1 MWSLCLLTVCINRI
15 VIILELEVVSGPIA
29 QLGNPSNIDVAH
41 GELYFAPSALGGSQ
55 QEETAPAAS
64 SVEPEDAAAEEA
76 ALQNRLCEELVNQV
90 LAVVSAGGNAAALG
104 EQVKEFMSELEVSR
118 QTQFLPVRE
127 LGMAC
132 EANRQ
137 WEAYAG
143 TLAEKLEASE
153 SQLKAS
159 ESQLEAT
166 VAEIKRLDALCTQ
179 QLQDKDAA
187 AKHVTQKAATWKK
200 QKQEFEAKHRL
211 LNKDLSDCQA
221 TSRANAELASVQQRL
236 CASVQAELQAATVE
250 HEAQLEEFRKQL
262 SRNEQLRI
270 EGSRMVTDLRSQ
282 LELAKDAVRHCAVS
296 LTALCP
302 SLRCV
307 RHCAVPLTT
316 LCPSLHCISDCAASI
331 TGVPLIPVLYPDW
344 AGGIITAASWL
355 PMRVRWPDSCHLCC
369 IICSNQ
375 RILTEQLGGLGWSE
389 LRGLQGSV
397 EWPCSGCQATGEATR
412 PRRLPS

>member
-1 MWSLCLLTVCINRI
+1 M
-15 VIILELEVVSGPIA
+15 SGPIS
-29 QLGNPSNIDVAH
+29 QLGNPSHIDVAH

-55 QEETAPAAS
+55 QEDTAPTPAAS
-64 SVEPEDAAAEEA
+64 MLEPEDAAAEED
-76 ALQNRLCEELVNQV
+76 ALQNRLSEELVNKV
-90 LAVVSAGGNAAALG
+90 LALVSAGGNAAALG
-104 EQVKEFMSELEVSR
+104 EQVKEFMSELEVRR
-118 QTQFLPVRE
+118 QTQFLPVNV
-127 LGMAC
+127 MAC
-132 EANRQ
+132 EASRQ

-143 TLAEKLEASE
+143 TLAEELE
-153 SQLKAS
+153 AS

-211 LNKDLSDCQA
+211 LNKDFSDCQA
-221 TSRANAELASVQQRL
+221 ASRANAELASVQQRL

-331 TGVPLIPVLYPDW
+331 TGVPLIPVLYPD
-344 AGGIITAASWL
+344 
-355 PMRVRWPDSCHLCC
+355 
-369 IICSNQ
+369 
-375 RILTEQLGGLGWSE
+375 
-389 LRGLQGSV
+389 
-397 EWPCSGCQATGEATR
+397 
-412 PRRLPS
+412 